1 MAAPLLPLV
10 TEEIWRGLTGE
21 RSVHLTDWPDAG
33 EFPRDH
39 ELVTSM
45 DAVREIASSALA
57 LRKARNLRVRL
68 PLAKL
73 TVVARDATR
82 IEAFSDILSDELN
95 VKVVELAALHD
106 DSLGGYGITRR
117 LSVNAR
123 ALGPRLGRDVQRII
137 QKAKSGEWR
146 IDLLDDGEAVF
157 VDETLLEH
165 GEYELELVAA
175 DPASAIAF
183 LPGGG
188 FVVLDTALTPELE
201 AEGLARDVVRAVQ
214 QARKDAGLEVGDR
227 ISLVLSGDASA
238 MAAMETHRDLIAGE
252 TLATSLDA
260 REAGD
265 GTVPVG
271 ADSRISIGVERA

>member
-1 MAAPLLPLV
+1 M
-10 TEEIWRGLTGE
+10 
-21 RSVHLTDWPDAG
+21 
-33 EFPRDH
+33 
-39 ELVTSM
+39 
-45 DAVREIASSALA
+45 
-57 LRKARNLRVRL
+57 RL

-73 TVVARDATR
+73 TVVTPDVTR
-82 IEAFSDILSDELN
+82 LAEFSGILSDELN
-95 VKVVELAALHD
+95 VKAVDLVALED
-106 DSLGGYGITRR
+106 DSLAGYGITRR

-123 ALGPRLGRDVQRII
+123 TLGPRLGKDVQRII
-137 QKAKSGEWR
+137 QKAKAGEWR

-157 VDETLLEH
+157 VDDTLLEH
-165 GEYELELVAA
+165 GEYDLELEAA

-188 FVVLDTALTPELE
+188 FVVLDTSMTPELE

-214 QARKDAGLEVGDR
+214 QARKDAGLEVSDR
-227 ISLVLSGDASA
+227 ISLVLGGDAA
-238 MAAMETHRDLIAGE
+238 ALAAMDTHRDLIAGE

-271 ADSRISIGVERA
+271 ADSRISIGLERA